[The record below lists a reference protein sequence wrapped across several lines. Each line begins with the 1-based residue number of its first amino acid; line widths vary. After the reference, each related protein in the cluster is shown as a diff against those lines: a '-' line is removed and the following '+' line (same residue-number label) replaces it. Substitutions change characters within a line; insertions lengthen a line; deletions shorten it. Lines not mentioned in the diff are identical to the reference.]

1 MTPIVMMVNA
11 DSGTVC
17 RITYNGKVKEWKH
30 MWPAIMYYR
39 QLTASHEIDVDNA
52 KVLELCRDSILDAAS
67 TSSIIPSSPCY
78 DCAPNNM
85 GPS

>member
-39 QLTASHEIDVDNA
+39 QLTASYQRDLDNA
-52 KVLELCRDSILDAAS
+52 C
-67 TSSIIPSSPCY
+67 
-78 DCAPNNM
+78 
-85 GPS
+85 